1 VVRFLDKTKGGEKKK
16 VASALMASAFALAT
30 LAPAAFAVYPRM
42 STPLQEVR
50 ATSSIRATP
59 ARAAQTRHPSVLAV
73 KTPTIRATRR
83 APGCLRSSN
92 GLSPQLSA
100 LTLVADVG
108 AASGVRESQLS
119 PGSSGCGEYL
129 AHLSRKR
136 EPTSGL
142 EALTSSH
149 YEFA

>member
-1 VVRFLDKTKGGEKKK
+1 MDKTKGGEKKK

-142 EALTSSH
+142 EPLSCSLRVCLNT
-149 YEFA
+149 F

>member
-1 VVRFLDKTKGGEKKK
+1 VVRFLDQAKGGEKWKMQ
-16 VASALMASAFALAT
+16 VTSALRASAFALAT
-30 LAPAAFAVYPRM
+30 LAPAAFAVYPANVDPFAG
-42 STPLQEVR
+42 SW
-50 ATSSIRATP
+50 ATSSIRATL
-59 ARAAQTRHPSVLAV
+59 ARAAQTRHPSVSAV

-100 LTLVADVG
+100 LTLVADVR

-119 PGSSGCGEYL
+119 PRSSGCGEYL

-136 EPTSGL
+136 EPTSGH
-142 EALTSSH
+142 EPLT
-149 YEFA
+149 